1 MKVTIII
8 PDEMKRKLDH
18 YIAERF
24 GNQKPRAISLVM
36 REALND
42 FLLKQEKREAE
53 GRE

>member
-1 MKVTIII
+1 MKLTIII
-8 PDEMKRKLDH
+8 PDEMKLKLNA
-18 YIAERF
+18 YILKRF
-24 GNQKPRAISLVM
+24 GNQKPRATSLVM